1 MTGGIKEGVVARNM
15 TTIVRRFALVAI
27 AVLALNGCGGD
38 TVIPSIG
45 PAFAVSDG
53 AHDGNPDFFFLTPL
67 FNDAD
72 QSPNFEPAAFN
83 PNLKPTVEICEL
95 SASDDSRDCIAGDPL
110 ERFAPSDVRV
120 SVTDQLYQVDWDTDE
135 SNLDLT
141 KLYRISVLIGTRVL
155 GFVDVDPVLSGTE
168 IKNLETGADIPLV
181 DGRTL
186 PIKFRIEGRALCSLD
201 ALACAA
207 GTINLAQG
215 GTVQLAAAGEDF
227 RLDVA
232 PNTAATIGGLNV
244 TEVTFNLEQCPGDGI
259 DVDLP
264 RVGQCLRAS
273 TFFSVPGVGELLFS
287 NRLLISMCVLNSY
300 YHTSDE
306 TRQEGL
312 ITLHQQDGALIRA
325 LPHAEPNCETSS
337 PSRPTGASRSGWQW
351 LNGLVA
357 LLLPRPAYA
366 ATRSTRSTL
375 LHIGAGGE
383 TDILGADCSSSSSSV
398 APALSLT
405 TCASS
410 SPAAS
415 VAAGSATTALA
426 LISPPRTVTDFQ
438 FALPAKMDYV
448 DPSDAQRT
456 APAGTSL
463 PTRVRVTDLDGDPV
477 QGARVRFIDPT
488 GLEIATA
495 LSDIDGIAQFS
506 WTIRA
511 GVDAII
517 ATGRGIAAQ
526 NNYPGG
532 AVQPFMPDISL
543 PTEQQQAVMLQIGMI
558 TFVATGLDVD
568 LVIST
573 GTPTVTPTSVL
584 AGSAVLLSPWTI
596 FNQGTTDA
604 TNQVTS
610 GFYLSTDPVITPSDV
625 RLASVLITP
634 SVLTAGHGLPLGGQT
649 LVIPASTPPGSYYIG
664 ILVDVTNDQ
673 TESNEQNNYVSTP
686 VTVRHLLGLP

>member
-1 MTGGIKEGVVARNM
+1 
-15 TTIVRRFALVAI
+15 
-27 AVLALNGCGGD
+27 
-38 TVIPSIG
+38 
-45 PAFAVSDG
+45 
-53 AHDGNPDFFFLTPL
+53 
-67 FNDAD
+67 
-72 QSPNFEPAAFN
+72 
-83 PNLKPTVEICEL
+83 
-95 SASDDSRDCIAGDPL
+95 
-110 ERFAPSDVRV
+110 
-120 SVTDQLYQVDWDTDE
+120 
-135 SNLDLT
+135 
-141 KLYRISVLIGTRVL
+141 
-155 GFVDVDPVLSGTE
+155 
-168 IKNLETGADIPLV
+168 
-181 DGRTL
+181 
-186 PIKFRIEGRALCSLD
+186 
-201 ALACAA
+201 
-207 GTINLAQG
+207 
-215 GTVQLAAAGEDF
+215 
-227 RLDVA
+227 
-232 PNTAATIGGLNV
+232 
-244 TEVTFNLEQCPGDGI
+244 
-259 DVDLP
+259 
-264 RVGQCLRAS
+264 
-273 TFFSVPGVGELLFS
+273 
-287 NRLLISMCVLNSY
+287 
-300 YHTSDE
+300 
-306 TRQEGL
+306 
-312 ITLHQQDGALIRA
+312 
-325 LPHAEPNCETSS
+325 
-337 PSRPTGASRSGWQW
+337 
-351 LNGLVA
+351 
-357 LLLPRPAYA
+357 
-366 ATRSTRSTL
+366 
-375 LHIGAGGE
+375 
-383 TDILGADCSSSSSSV
+383 
-398 APALSLT
+398 
-405 TCASS
+405 
-410 SPAAS
+410 
-415 VAAGSATTALA
+415 
-426 LISPPRTVTDFQ
+426 
-438 FALPAKMDYV
+438 MDYV

-477 QGARVRFIDPT
+477 QGARVRFIDPA

-511 GVDAII
+511 GVNAVI